1 MKKTAIVL
9 GLLLLIGGSAYTVY
23 NYNKS
28 QVSNPN
34 NIISNEN
41 SSSDKKSN
49 NNIKNETALKIS
61 KTKAMDFKLKDLNGK
76 EVSLSDYKGK
86 KVLLNFWATWCSPC
100 KAEMPEMEALYQQT
114 KDSDLVILAVN
125 LDEDKDTVQKFI
137 SSNKYNFPVL
147 LDTENIVASKYQIV
161 SIPTSFFID
170 KEGNIVDKHI
180 GPMTIKDMKDYINN
194 IK

>member
-1 MKKTAIVL
+1 MKKITIIL
-9 GLLLLIGGSAYTVY
+9 GLLLLIGGSVYTVY

-34 NIISNEN
+34 NIINTESN
-41 SSSDKKSN
+41 SPDKKQN
-49 NNIKNETALKIS
+49 DNFKNETALKVS
-61 KTKAMDFKLKDLNGK
+61 KTKAMDFKLKDLTGK

-86 KVLLNFWATWCSPC
+86 KVFLNFWATWCPPC
-100 KAEMPEMEALYQQT
+100 KAEMPEMEMLYQET
-114 KDSDLVILAVN
+114 KNSDLVILAVN
-125 LDEDKDTVQKFI
+125 LDEEKNTVQKFI
-137 SSNKYNFPVL
+137 NSNKYNFPVL
-147 LDTENIVASKYQIV
+147 LDTGNIVASQYEVV

-180 GPMTIKDMKDYINN
+180 GAMTIEDMKNYINN